1 MKRASSEKIR
11 EKVRGWVKNNGIVAR
26 MEGVVAEGRG
36 SLPLTDGG
44 FILRASPRQP
54 DESAYDSEH
63 VLAPGHSF
71 VSLPE

>member
-11 EKVRGWVKNNGIVAR
+11 EKVRGWVKNNRFCGRV
-26 MEGVVAEGRG
+26 EGEVAEGRG
-36 SLPLTDGG
+36 CLPLTDGG

-54 DESAYDSEH
+54 GESAYDSEH